1 MFLSMLEARL
11 PAPKRWRQRA
21 SATAVRARDG
31 SERSVLITE
40 IGLKVAESGIRLILG
55 FLVTAIVIRRLGPER
70 FGAFTYIWSLY
81 AIATAAAGLG
91 LDQVLQRRITI
102 GSESRRSTLRAIV
115 VVRIGSSFVG
125 AGALAAAAMAGAGQD
140 IRVGLVIAGL
150 GLVLGLAETFVILL
164 QFTRGSAAVG
174 RARLIAFVA
183 GAVVR
188 VAVVVVHP
196 SLPAFVAATL
206 IEPAVLWGLTA
217 ASLRHEESL
226 RREESH
232 RPVDQPRA
240 GWRTYGELI
249 REGIPFLASGLFVI
263 VYMRIDVVLLKRW
276 STAHEVGV
284 YGAATRLSELAYFI
298 PVAVAGAAGP
308 KLLATFAIEPMD
320 ALRAVHRL
328 TAALAGFALA
338 FIAATWCVGPLVLRA
353 AFGSGFAGSG
363 AVLQIHVFSC
373 LGVFVGVMRESW
385 FLATNRGHLTLLCT
399 AGGALINV
407 GLNAWLIPQ
416 QGARGAAIATAV
428 AYGAAALVFPLL
440 FPEGRQFLG
449 LSRAIRRPRVA

>member
-1 MFLSMLEARL
+1 M
-11 PAPKRWRQRA
+11 
-21 SATAVRARDG
+21 
-31 SERSVLITE
+31 
-40 IGLKVAESGIRLILG
+40 LKVAESGIRLILG
-55 FLVTAIVIRRLGPER
+55 FLVTAIVVRRLGPER
-70 FGAFTYIWSLY
+70 FGAFTYIWSLF
-81 AIATAAAGLG
+81 AIATTAAGLG
-91 LDQVLQRRITI
+91 LDQVLQRRIAT
-102 GSESRRSTLRAIV
+102 GSESRQSTLRAIV

-125 AGALAAAAMAGAGQD
+125 ACAIAAAAMAGAGQD

-183 GAVVR
+183 GAVAR

-217 ASLRHEESL
+217 ASLR
-226 RREESH
+226 REESH
-232 RPVDQPRA
+232 RPVHESRA
-240 GWRTYGELI
+240 SWRTYGELV
-249 REGIPFLASGLFVI
+249 REGFPFLASGLFVI

-298 PVAVAGAAGP
+298 PVAVAGAAAP
-308 KLLATFAIEPMD
+308 KLLATFAKEPTD

-338 FIAATWCVGPLVLRA
+338 FIAATWYIGPLVLRT
-353 AFGSGFAGSG
+353 AFGSGFAASG

-385 FLATNRGHLTLLCT
+385 FLVTNRGHLTLICT
-399 AGGALINV
+399 AGGAVINV
-407 GLNAWLIPQ
+407 ALNAWLIPHH
-416 QGARGAAIATAV
+416 GARGAAIATAI
-428 AYGAAALVFPLL
+428 AYAAAALVFPLL

-449 LSRAIRRPRVA
+449 LSRVIHRPDAA